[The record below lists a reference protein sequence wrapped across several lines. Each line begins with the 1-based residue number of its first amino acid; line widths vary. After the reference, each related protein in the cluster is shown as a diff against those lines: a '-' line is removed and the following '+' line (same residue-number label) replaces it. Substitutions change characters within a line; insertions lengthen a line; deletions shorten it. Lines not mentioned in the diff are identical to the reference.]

1 MLSSLAER
9 LVASMSNVT
18 FGQFID
24 TNSFVHKLDPRAKL
38 LFLIAFIVFIFI
50 AGNFI
55 SLGLLCLV
63 LVTSMIASRIPVKM
77 YLKNIKA
84 IIPIILITA
93 LLNVFYTSGGK
104 VLVDWWIFTITTD
117 GIYRASFMALRIV
130 LLILSS
136 AVLSYSTSPTSL
148 TGAIESLLSPLK
160 FIGLGGAVHTMAM
173 TMTIALRFIPTLIE
187 ETQKIMNA
195 QKARGADLDSGNLV
209 KKVKA
214 LLPILIP
221 LLISSVRRAYELAE
235 AMECRCY
242 NGGKGRT
249 KFRVMKY
256 SARDLVVAIGLCAI
270 FAVSVLIN
278 VFEPQLTALVPFLHY
293 FYLG

>member
-1 MLSSLAER
+1 MTDI
-9 LVASMSNVT
+9 T

-24 TNSFVHKLDPRAKL
+24 TGSFVHRLDPRAKL
-38 LFLIAFIVFIFI
+38 LILIAYIVFIFI
-50 AGNFI
+50 AGNFL
-55 SLGLLCLV
+55 SLGLLACLL
-63 LVTSMIASRIPVKM
+63 LVSMLLSKIPLKM

-84 IIPIILITA
+84 ILPVIILTA
-93 LLNVFYTSGGK
+93 LLNIFYTKGGT
-104 VLVDWWIFTITTD
+104 VFVDWWIFEITSA
-117 GIYRASFMALRIV
+117 GIYRSVFMSLRII

-148 TGAIESLLSPLK
+148 TGAIESILSPLG
-160 FIGLGGAVHTMAM
+160 FIGLGDAVHTMAM
-173 TMTIALRFIPTLIE
+173 TMTIALRFIPTLID
-187 ETQKIMNA
+187 ETEKIMNA
-195 QKARGADLDSGNLV
+195 QKARGADLESGNLV

-249 KFRVMKY
+249 KFRIMKY
-256 SARDLVVAIGLCAI
+256 SLRDLLASTVTVIVFVGSILT
-270 FAVSVLIN
+270 N
-278 VFEPQLTALVPFLHY
+278 VFLNEIISFIPFL
-293 FYLG
+293 

>member
-1 MLSSLAER
+1 MA
-9 LVASMSNVT
+9 NVT

-24 TNSFVHKLDPRAKL
+24 TDSFVHKLDPRAKL

-55 SLGLLCLV
+55 SLGLLTV
-63 LVTSMIASRIPVKM
+63 LLIVAMFVSKIPIKM
-77 YLKNIKA
+77 YFRNIKA
-84 IIPIILITA
+84 ILPIILITA

-104 VLVDWWIFTITTD
+104 ILVDWWIFTITTE
-117 GIYRASFMALRIV
+117 GIYRAVFMAVRII

-136 AVLSYSTSPTSL
+136 AVLSYTTSPTSL

-160 FIGLGGAVHTMAM
+160 FIGLGNAVHTMAM

-195 QKARGADLDSGNLV
+195 QKARGADLDSGNLF

-242 NGGKGRT
+242 TGGKGRT
-249 KFRVMKY
+249 KYRIMKY
-256 SARDLVVAIGLCAI
+256 SVCDLITTFILCGI
-270 FAVSVLIN
+270 FAGSVLSN
-278 VFEPQLTALVPFLHY
+278 VFYNDILAFIPFI
-293 FYLG
+293 